1 MVGRAFAPQPGTN
14 ARKLEMQ
21 DPKKPDATVDVDVA
35 EPARSAGPLRP
46 YSSPRLRRL
55 GSVRDLTLG
64 SPRGAQNDFRGG
76 LKP

>member
-1 MVGRAFAPQPGTN
+1 
-14 ARKLEMQ
+14 MQ

-35 EPARSAGPLRP
+35 EPARSAAVASSRLRP
-46 YSSPRLRRL
+46 YTSPRLRRL